1 MVFTKETR
9 SSPNLLEVD
18 PMARSEEAGKH
29 AHQDGT
35 FFFCTSCSFRVAFC
49 CCCFKELFFSSFFF
63 FPKQLRG
70 SHPSTLES
78 RCCTGDVY
86 TGSAS

>member
-1 MVFTKETR
+1 MLIKMELSF
-9 SSPNLLEVD
+9 
-18 PMARSEEAGKH
+18 SELAALSGWP
-29 AHQDGT
+29 
-35 FFFCTSCSFRVAFC
+35 FVVAVLKNC
-49 CCCFKELFFSSFFF
+49 FFSSFFF

-78 RCCTGDVY
+78 RCYTGDVY